1 MATRAWRRHPT
12 TRRTATR
19 RATRSPARRPARRP
33 TRRPRGR
40 AARRR
45 ARERALTRLAL
56 AALALGAVVAAA
68 RAYPVTTLVL
78 GVLATAATLLLLA
91 RTGRLHL
98 PGLARAW
105 SHQNVTHTLAAY
117 RHMTGPQF
125 EHAVAD
131 LARRDPA
138 VRSATVSG
146 GANDRGLDV
155 LVVLHDGRRIAVQCK
170 RYAEGNRVGAP
181 AIYTANGT
189 YRAYHRCDHAVI
201 VTTSRFTRDAELA
214 NASLPEPLRLI
225 DGRGLARWIGGGRPP
240 WAA

>member
-1 MATRAWRRHPT
+1 MTTRARR
-12 TRRTATR
+12 RRST
-19 RATRSPARRPARRP
+19 PRRPARRP
-33 TRRPRGR
+33 RGQ

-45 ARERALTRLAL
+45 AREQAFTRFAL
-56 AALALGAVVAAA
+56 AALVLASVVTVAREHPVATVTLGI
-68 RAYPVTTLVL
+68 
-78 GVLATAATLLLLA
+78 LATATATATLVFLA

-98 PGLARAW
+98 PGSPGPR
-105 SHQNVTHTLAAY
+105 QDVTHTLVAY
-117 RHMTGPQF
+117 HRMTGTQF
-125 EHAVAD
+125 EYAVAD
-131 LARRDPA
+131 LARQDPA

-155 LVVLHDGRRIAVQCK
+155 LVVLRDGRRIAVQCK
-170 RYAEGNRVGAP
+170 RYAESNRVGAP

-225 DGRGLARWIGGGRPP
+225 DGRGLARWIGGGCPP
-240 WAA
+240 WG

>member
-1 MATRAWRRHPT
+1 MTTRARR
-12 TRRTATR
+12 RRST
-19 RATRSPARRPARRP
+19 SRRPARRP
-33 TRRPRGR
+33 RVRAARRPRGQ
-40 AARRR
+40 AARHR
-45 ARERALTRLAL
+45 AREQATTRLVL
-56 AALALGAVVAAA
+56 AALVLAAVVAVA
-68 RAYPVTTLVL
+68 REHPVATATL
-78 GVLATAATLLLLA
+78 GILATATATLVYLA

-98 PGLARAW
+98 PG
-105 SHQNVTHTLAAY
+105 SPGPGQDVTHTLAAFQ
-117 RHMTGPQF
+117 HMTGTQF
-125 EHAVAD
+125 EYAVAD

-155 LVVLHDGRRIAVQCK
+155 LVVLRDGRRIAVQCK

-214 NASLPEPLRLI
+214 NASLPEPLRLV
-225 DGRGLARWIGGGRPP
+225 DGRGLARWLGGGRPP
-240 WAA
+240 WG

>member
-1 MATRAWRRHPT
+1 MTTRPRRRHPT
-12 TRRTATR
+12 GRGAIR
-19 RATRSPARRPARRP
+19 RAPRPPARRPARRP
-33 TRRPRGR
+33 THRPRGR
-40 AARRR
+40 IARRR
-45 ARERALTRLAL
+45 ARERALTRLVL

-78 GVLATAATLLLLA
+78 GILATAAATLFFLA
-91 RTGRLHL
+91 RTGRLRL
-98 PGLARAW
+98 PGPTRP
-105 SHQNVTHTLAAY
+105 HQDITHTLAAY
-117 RHMTGPQF
+117 HHMTGPQF

-138 VRSATVSG
+138 VRTATVSG

-225 DGRGLARWIGGGRPP
+225 DGRGLARWVGGGHPP
-240 WAA
+240 WGT

>member
-1 MATRAWRRHPT
+1 MATPARRRHPT
-12 TRRTATR
+12 SRRTTR
-19 RATRSPARRPARRP
+19 PSARRPSRRPARRP

-45 ARERALTRLAL
+45 AHERALTRLVL

-78 GVLATAATLLLLA
+78 GILATAAATLFLLA
-91 RTGRLHL
+91 RAGRLRL
-98 PGLARAW
+98 PDLVR
-105 SHQNVTHTLAAY
+105 SHQDVTHTLAAY
-117 RHMTGPQF
+117 QRMTGPQF

-240 WAA
+240 WAT

>member
-1 MATRAWRRHPT
+1 MTTRARR
-12 TRRTATR
+12 RRSTPR
-19 RATRSPARRPARRP
+19 RPARRRSTPRRPARRP
-33 TRRPRGR
+33 RGQ

-45 ARERALTRLAL
+45 AREQAFTRFAL
-56 AALALGAVVAAA
+56 AALVLASIVAFAREHPVATVTLGI
-68 RAYPVTTLVL
+68 
-78 GVLATAATLLLLA
+78 LATATLVFLA

-98 PGLARAW
+98 PGSPGPR
-105 SHQNVTHTLAAY
+105 QDVTHTLAAFQ
-117 RHMTGPQF
+117 HMTGTQF
-125 EHAVAD
+125 EYAVAD

-155 LVVLHDGRRIAVQCK
+155 LVVLRDGRRIAVQCK

-225 DGRGLARWIGGGRPP
+225 DGRGLARWIGGGCPP
-240 WAA
+240 WG

>member
-1 MATRAWRRHPT
+1 MT
-12 TRRTATR
+12 TR
-19 RATRSPARRPARRP
+19 ARRPRATTGRPGRRP
-33 TRRPRGR
+33 TRRPTRRPGRRPRGR

-45 ARERALTRLAL
+45 ARERAATRP
-56 AALALGAVVAAA
+56 VVAGLLLVALVAVA
-68 RAYPVTTLVL
+68 REYPVTTLVL
-78 GVLATAATLLLLA
+78 GVLAVACATSVFLA

-98 PGLARAW
+98 PGPIGPR
-105 SHQNVTHTLAAY
+105 QDVTHTLAAY
-117 RHMTGPQF
+117 HHMTGTQF

-155 LVVLHDGRRIAVQCK
+155 LVVLHDGRRVAVQCK

-189 YRAYHRCDHAVI
+189 YRDYHRCDHAVI
-201 VTTSRFTRDAELA
+201 VTTSRFTRDAEVA
-214 NASLPEPLRLI
+214 NASLAAPLRLI
-225 DGRGLARWIGGGRPP
+225 DGRGLARWAGGGRPP
-240 WAA
+240 WA

>member
-1 MATRAWRRHPT
+1 MTTRARR
-12 TRRTATR
+12 RRST
-19 RATRSPARRPARRP
+19 SRRPARRP
-33 TRRPRGR
+33 RVRAARRPRGQ

-45 ARERALTRLAL
+45 AREQATTRLVL
-56 AALALGAVVAAA
+56 AALVLAAVVAVA
-68 RAYPVTTLVL
+68 REHPVATATL
-78 GVLATAATLLLLA
+78 GILATATLVYLA
-91 RTGRLHL
+91 CTGRLHL
-98 PGLARAW
+98 PG
-105 SHQNVTHTLAAY
+105 SPGPGQDVTHTLAAFQ
-117 RHMTGPQF
+117 HMTGTQF
-125 EHAVAD
+125 EYAVAD

-155 LVVLHDGRRIAVQCK
+155 LVVLRDGRRIAVQCK

-214 NASLPEPLRLI
+214 NASLSEPLRLV
-225 DGRGLARWIGGGRPP
+225 DGRGLARWLGGGRPP
-240 WAA
+240 WG